1 MFEKIFSREGAKH
14 KEVGLSAH
22 SDSGKF
28 APNTKISYK
37 SSLIPTLQKEHQEL
51 LDIFDQASKAA
62 HAKMTKRP
70 KKLLLKFKDM
80 FVDHVLRENTSLYI
94 YLQHSAQ
101 TTTSEKAI
109 RVVKSDMEKIAREVM
124 QFLHYGIKETTSI
137 DDEFLKRM
145 GEISEVLHRRI
156 NQEEQHVYPN
166 YLTNG

>member
-1 MFEKIFSREGAKH
+1 MFEKIFSREGAKR
-14 KEVGLSAH
+14 KEVGHSTR
-22 SDSGKF
+22 SDSKKF

-62 HAKMTKRP
+62 HAKMAKRS
-70 KKLLLKFKDM
+70 KKLLLQFKDM

-109 RVVKSDMEKIAREVM
+109 RFVKTDMEKIAREVM
-124 QFLHYGIKETTSI
+124 QFLQYGIKETTSI

-145 GEISEVLHRRI
+145 DEISDVLNRRI
-156 NQEEQHVYPN
+156 NQEEKHIYPN
-166 YLTNG
+166 YLTCG